1 MDFCRIQAEY
11 SEDGCRNRIRIDRKG
26 SVRAMNHFRLP
37 YHLLVEEGIFAR
49 VNEVMSDCVP
59 GIGNKK
65 VVIVTDQNLQKLFPD
80 TLKELRADFKYSEIY
95 LVENGSFDQ
104 AVDLAKYIC
113 MNDIAVVIG
122 FGGGM
127 VLDLAKYAAFV
138 SKSVFLCL
146 PTTLSND
153 SLASPVAVLGT
164 EGLKRKTFRCTIPHS
179 IIVDVNLI
187 MGAPEGQL
195 LAGVGDTISKY
206 TALNDWKLDAT
217 VTGSKI
223 DDFAYMIS
231 KMAFNS
237 ICYNEEK
244 SIKSKS
250 FIKVL
255 TQALVMGGLA
265 MEIAGNSRPSSG
277 AEHLFCHSLEENF
290 ADDVYVPHG
299 IAVAM
304 GSVPVCIFQNRNI
317 GKIKRILHEYKLP
330 VKPSDWKV
338 TEDIFVNAWQQ
349 AQGTR
354 PDRYTILNQTE
365 LSRERLSEIYAMMEE
380 EF

>member
-1 MDFCRIQAEY
+1 MI
-11 SEDGCRNRIRIDRKG
+11 
-26 SVRAMNHFRLP
+26 
-37 YHLLVEEGIFAR
+37 
-49 VNEVMSDCVP
+49 SDCVP
-59 GIGNKK
+59 DIANKK
-65 VVIVTDQNLQKLFPD
+65 VVIVTDKNLQTLFPD
-80 TLKELRADFKYSEIY
+80 TLMDLSQDFHNSEIY
-95 LVENGSFDQ
+95 LLENGSFDQ

-113 MNDIAVVIG
+113 MHDITVVIG

-138 SKSVFLCL
+138 SKAIFLCL

-164 EGLKRKTFRCTIPHS
+164 EGLKRKTFRCTIPSS
-179 IIVDVNLI
+179 IIVDVNII

-206 TALNDWKLDAT
+206 TALNDWKLDAD
-217 VTGSKI
+217 VNGRKI

-290 ADDVYVPHG
+290 ADEVYVPHG

-304 GSVPVCIFQNRNI
+304 GSVPACIFQGRNI
-317 GKIKRILHEYKLP
+317 EKIKRILHEYQIP

-338 TEDIFVNAWQQ
+338 TEDIFIQAWQQ
-349 AQGTR
+349 AGSTR

-365 LSRERLSEIYAMMEE
+365 LSRQRLSEIYHAMEE
-380 EF
+380 EFRV

>member
-1 MDFCRIQAEY
+1 M
-11 SEDGCRNRIRIDRKG
+11 NR
-26 SVRAMNHFRLP
+26 FRLP
-37 YHLLVEEGIFAR
+37 YHLLVEEGIYSR

-59 GIGNKK
+59 DIANKK
-65 VVIVTDQNLQKLFPD
+65 VVIVTDKNLQTLFPD
-80 TLKELRADFKYSEIY
+80 TLKDLSQDFHNSEIY
-95 LVENGSFDQ
+95 LLENGSFDQ

-113 MNDIAVVIG
+113 MHDITVVIG

-138 SKSVFLCL
+138 SKAIFLCL

-164 EGLKRKTFRCTIPHS
+164 EGLKRKTFRCTIPSS
-179 IIVDVNLI
+179 IIVDVNII

-206 TALNDWKLDAT
+206 TALNDWKLDAD
-217 VTGSKI
+217 VNGRKI

-290 ADDVYVPHG
+290 ADEVYVPHG

-304 GSVPVCIFQNRNI
+304 GSVPACIFQGRNI
-317 GKIKRILHEYKLP
+317 EKIKRILHEYQIP

-338 TEDIFVNAWQQ
+338 TEDIFIQAWQQ
-349 AQGTR
+349 AGSTR

-365 LSRERLSEIYAMMEE
+365 LSRQRLSEIYHAMEE
-380 EF
+380 EFRV

>member
-1 MDFCRIQAEY
+1 M
-11 SEDGCRNRIRIDRKG
+11 NR
-26 SVRAMNHFRLP
+26 FRLP
-37 YHLLVEEGIFAR
+37 YHLLVEEGIYSR

-59 GIGNKK
+59 DIANKK
-65 VVIVTDQNLQKLFPD
+65 VVIVTDKNLQTLFPD
-80 TLKELRADFKYSEIY
+80 TLKDLSQDFHNSEIY
-95 LVENGSFDQ
+95 LLENGSFDQ

-113 MNDIAVVIG
+113 MHDITVVIG

-138 SKSVFLCL
+138 SKAIFLCL

-164 EGLKRKTFRCTIPHS
+164 EGLKRKTFRCTIPSS
-179 IIVDVNLI
+179 IIVDVNII

-206 TALNDWKLDAT
+206 TALNDWKLDAD
-217 VTGSKI
+217 VNGRKI

-290 ADDVYVPHG
+290 ADELYVPHG

-304 GSVPVCIFQNRNI
+304 GSVPACIFQGRNI
-317 GKIKRILHEYKLP
+317 EKIKRILHEYQIP

-338 TEDIFVNAWQQ
+338 TEDIFIQAWQQ
-349 AQGTR
+349 AGSTR

-365 LSRERLSEIYAMMEE
+365 LSRQRLSEIYHAMEE
-380 EF
+380 EFRV

>member
-1 MDFCRIQAEY
+1 M
-11 SEDGCRNRIRIDRKG
+11 NR
-26 SVRAMNHFRLP
+26 FRLP
-37 YHLLVEEGIFAR
+37 YHLLVEEGIFTR

-59 GIGNKK
+59 GIEHKK
-65 VVIVTDQNLQKLFPD
+65 AIIVTDENLQKLFTA
-80 TLKELRADFKYSEIY
+80 TLNELTQDFHNSEIY
-95 LVENGSFDQ
+95 LVKDGSFDQ

-113 MNDIAVVIG
+113 MHDIAVVIG

-127 VLDLAKYAAFV
+127 VLDLAKYASFV
-138 SKSVFLCL
+138 SKSIFLCL

-164 EGLKRKTFRCTIPHS
+164 EGKKRKTFRCTIPSS

-195 LAGVGDTISKY
+195 LSGVGDTISKY
-206 TALNDWKLDAT
+206 TALNDWKLDAET
-217 VTGSKI
+217 TGNPI

-250 FIKVL
+250 FIKIL

-277 AEHLFCHSLEENF
+277 SEHLFCHSLEENY
-290 ADDVYVPHG
+290 AEELYVPHG

-304 GSVPVCIFQNRNI
+304 GSVPACIFQNRNI
-317 GKIKRILHEYKLP
+317 EKIKRILHQYQIP
-330 VKPSDWKV
+330 VKPTTWKI
-338 TEDIFVNAWQQ
+338 TEDIFVGAWQQ
-349 AQGTR
+349 AQATR
-354 PDRYTILNQTE
+354 PDRYTILNNTE
-365 LSRERLSEIYAMMEE
+365 LSASRLGEIYHMMEE